1 MFSNDEAGKLI
12 VTKSIKKGPMTVQ
25 YFGSSVIELKP
36 WQLLVIHTDGNTRTV
51 IFTCESDF
59 IALYTGGRVIE
70 AKLMINVADGI
81 YHADSDSQ
89 D

>member
-12 VTKSIKKGPMTVQ
+12 VTKSIKKGPMTV
-25 YFGSSVIELKP
+25 GSSVIELTP

-51 IFTCESDF
+51 IFTCKSDF
-59 IALYTGGRVIE
+59 IALYTGGRVNE

-81 YHADSDSQ
+81 YHADSVSQ